1 MLGKL
6 KTVLKGWSD
15 SLIENKSKYWVVNK
29 VRRFIAVILV
39 NTFRF
44 MSVSVLTG
52 LLFFITA
59 FIVGEDSNIHLMD
72 YSGDGLLSYIFDKDI
87 DLWEL
92 LFALGLFSWLGWI
105 LMAVCMFVY
114 MIINLFKKNK

>member
-1 MLGKL
+1 MLEKL

-15 SLIENKSKYWVVNK
+15 SLIENKSKYWIVNK
-29 VRRFIAVILV
+29 VKWFVALLLV
-39 NTFRF
+39 NTLAVIKT
-44 MSVSVLTG
+44 SGIVG
-52 LLFFITA
+52 LIFFTA
-59 FIVGEDSNIHLMD
+59 SFIVGEDSNIHLLD

-92 LFALGLFSWLGWI
+92 FFSLGLVSWLPWLVIG
-105 LMAVCMFVY
+105 VTMFVY